1 VREAHDCPML
11 ASPMASQQLCQFLGA
26 DCSNPEGNR
35 RVQGKNYGGTIF
47 CIHLPFPIR
56 RIELEDEREIC

>member
-1 VREAHDCPML
+1 MRD
-11 ASPMASQQLCQFLGA
+11 
-26 DCSNPEGNR
+26 R